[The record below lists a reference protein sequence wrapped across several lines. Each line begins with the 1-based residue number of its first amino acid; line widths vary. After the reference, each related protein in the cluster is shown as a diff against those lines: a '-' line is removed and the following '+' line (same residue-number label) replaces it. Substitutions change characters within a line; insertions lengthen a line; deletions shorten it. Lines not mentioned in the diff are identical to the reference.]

1 MTSQHTRPVASAGG
15 SPPHMELRQSSQSE
29 QVAGQLIVRF
39 KSSAVRLVAESPLA
53 RTATARMA
61 ALAMPDEVSGPLD
74 LLRNEA
80 GLSSMKPLFV
90 TDTKMQPPQP
100 GVMAL
105 TAVHGALA
113 RSSTPLRKSLTGF
126 QLLEVKDKKVTPALL
141 KRLRASKAIDL
152 VEPVP
157 NWWLTT
163 ADPMINRQWGLRAS
177 RWFDGS
183 HPDAANIHVA
193 VLDSGIDDGHPD
205 LENAI
210 EEYRHDSNTARD

>member
-1 MTSQHTRPVASAGG
+1 
-15 SPPHMELRQSSQSE
+15 MELRQSRQSE

-90 TDTKMQPPQP
+90 TDTKMQPPQL

-105 TAVHGALA
+105 TAIHGAPA
-113 RSSTPLRKSLTGF
+113 RSSTPLRKSLT
-126 QLLEVKDKKVTPALL
+126 
-141 KRLRASKAIDL
+141 
-152 VEPVP
+152 
-157 NWWLTT
+157 
-163 ADPMINRQWGLRAS
+163 
-177 RWFDGS
+177 
-183 HPDAANIHVA
+183 
-193 VLDSGIDDGHPD
+193 
-205 LENAI
+205 
-210 EEYRHDSNTARD
+210 